1 MVGFYKVGSGR
12 PSMSWSESVD
22 EALCYGWIDGVRKR
36 IDEHSYQIRFTRRRS
51 GSIWSTIN
59 IVKVKALT
67 TAARMKPQGLAAF
80 ALRTAGKSSIYA
92 YEQSKEAELTS
103 QEVRQFKANKA
114 AWQYLLAVAP
124 SYRKVMVHWV
134 TRAKQESTRAR
145 RLATFIEACSEGRK
159 ILR

>member
-1 MVGFYKVGSGR
+1 MEHPGQFWIGTYPFR
-12 PSMSWSESVD
+12 WSVF
-22 EALCYGWIDGVRKR
+22 GWRQ
-36 IDEHSYQIRFTRRRS
+36 H
-51 GSIWSTIN
+51 
-59 IVKVKALT
+59 
-67 TAARMKPQGLAAF
+67 TAARIKPQGLAAF

-134 TRAKQESTRAR
+134 IRAKQESTRAR
-145 RLATFIEACSEGRK
+145 RLVTFIEACSEGRK

>member
-1 MVGFYKVGSGR
+1 
-12 PSMSWSESVD
+12 MSWSESVD

-36 IDEHSYQIRFTRRRS
+36 IDELSYQIRFTRRRS
-51 GSIWSTIN
+51 GSIWSTVN
-59 IVKVKALT
+59 IAKVKALT
-67 TAARMKPQGLAAF
+67 TAAHMKPQGLAAF
-80 ALRTAGKSSIYA
+80 ALRTTGKSSIYA

-114 AWQYLLAVAP
+114 AWQYLLVVAP
-124 SYRKVMVHWV
+124 GYRKVMVHWV